1 MHRRTYFQKHYN
13 KAELQQGV
21 MLCRLCHKGI
31 HTLYD
36 EMTLAKRLNSLQQLQ
51 ADDKISQHVDWVT
64 IEVSLVIYIFFCV
77 NWTTRKE
84 AKFINQRP
92 LLRIFN

>member
-1 MHRRTYFQKHYN
+1 MTKLTKCQLCQRQCALTFHHLIPRKMHRRTYFQKHYN

-36 EMTLAKRLNSLQQLQ
+36 EMTLAKCFSSLLQLQ
-51 ADDKISQHVDWVT
+51 ADDKINQHVDWV
-64 IEVSLVIYIFFCV
+64 
-77 NWTTRKE
+77 RK
-84 AKFINQRP
+84 QR
-92 LLRIFN
+92 ISA